1 MNVGRAFQARLG
13 DPERVALLVMTMKFR
28 WLVLVVSLLPAA
40 PSRATTIIPADLGE
54 LSRDARAIVRGRVA
68 ALDSQWTEDRGTI
81 ETTVTLEVESYLKGA
96 LGPTLRFR
104 VPGGEL
110 GRFRSIVVGAPAFA
124 VDQRV
129 VVFLGARGPSIPYVL
144 GLSQGVFRVV
154 RAIDNSG
161 WFVTPPAILPA
172 VAGTVAAGPV
182 VRGDRSRRALPLADF
197 EQRVRALAG

>member
-1 MNVGRAFQARLG
+1 MMCCMLL
-13 DPERVALLVMTMKFR
+13 ALN
-28 WLVLVVSLLPAA
+28 LPA
-40 PSRATTIIPADLGE
+40 RATMLVPADLGE

-68 ALDSQWTEDRGTI
+68 AVEARWTEDRGTI
-81 ETTVTLEVESYLKGA
+81 ETIVTLEVESYLKGA
-96 LGPTLRFR
+96 LGPALRFR

-129 VVFLGARGPSIPYVL
+129 VVFLGARGPSVPYVL

-154 RAIDNSG
+154 RALDNSG

-172 VAGTVAAGPV
+172 VAGTAGSV
-182 VRGDRSRRALPLADF
+182 VRGDPSRRALPLADF
-197 EQRVRALAG
+197 EQRVRTLAGGPR